1 LQLRRA
7 KRIRRIEAVGLAIR
21 IRRGRVLCPAD
32 FLFQKAFRRGGRQ
45 MSRDERPGG
54 IAERTVVYSIPGV
67 DDVKVLRDIEY
78 EAGGGD
84 ALKMDIYRP
93 PGSGGDA
100 RAPAV
105 VIVAGFPDEGFEAKV
120 GCKFK
125 EMGSS
130 VSWAR
135 LLAASGV
142 AAITYTNREPARDVH
157 ALLHH
162 VRRNADALGVDA
174 DRLGLWASSGNVP
187 VALSVLMRAGGGRL
201 KCAVLCYGYT
211 LDAGGARD
219 VEDAARR
226 WGFANPCA
234 GSSAADLPAR
244 TPLFLVRAGRDEMPG
259 LNEALDR
266 FAAEALALNLPLTLV
281 NHAEAPHAFDL
292 FDEGETT
299 REVIRR
305 ALAFVRSNL
314 SAGRGA

>member
-1 LQLRRA
+1 
-7 KRIRRIEAVGLAIR
+7 
-21 IRRGRVLCPAD
+21 
-32 FLFQKAFRRGGRQ
+32 

-54 IAERTVVYSIPGV
+54 IAGRTVVYSVEGV
-67 DDVKVLRDIEY
+67 DEVKVLRDIEY
-78 EAGGGD
+78 RADGGD

-93 PGSGGDA
+93 PGSGDGEG
-100 RAPAV
+100 APAV
-105 VIVAGFPDEGFEAKV
+105 VIVAGFPDGGFEAKV

-142 AAITYTNREPARDVH
+142 AAITYTNREPGGDVQ
-157 ALLHH
+157 ALLRH

-174 DRLGLWASSGNVP
+174 GRLGLWASSGNVP
-187 VALSVLMRAGGGRL
+187 AALSALMREGGERL
-201 KCAVLCYGYT
+201 KCAVLLYGYT
-211 LDAGGARD
+211 LDAGGGRV

-226 WGFANPCA
+226 WGFVNPCA

-244 TPLFLVRAGRDEMPG
+244 TPLFVVRAGRDEMPG

-292 FDEGETT
+292 FDEGEAT
-299 REVIRR
+299 REVIRQ
-305 ALAFVRSNL
+305 ALSFVRFNL